1 MNIKKIDYIS
11 PHISLFYYGNRRHAT
26 IFGAILTILLILIS
40 AFYIIYSLY
49 TICKHEI
56 SSFMFYRSYLPDIPH
71 YYFNNTSGIFHYFQI
86 YDSKTKTFG
95 KYDTKYIRIF
105 MSRLYKTYQESQ
117 DNLHENEHWVYGQCR
132 NGIDNKNMDKYIFD
146 GNKLKSFEINAC
158 IRYYYDKENHKYISI
173 DDKENFKYPYLAH
186 GNGNDNNLLLETIV
200 EKCDNSSIM
209 IDVFGNCGTQDEI
222 DEYFKKYNGLY
233 LQLLERKIDA
243 DNYKNPIIEYL
254 SGVGSGLNT
263 ESVSVNNINL
273 SPFEIEIKK
282 GVVYPKTKKIITY
295 SLEENRRATWESK
308 TNQKILSIF
317 DFWIQNSGQVIKG
330 GYKTILDI
338 LPSIGGFIQLIHFI
352 FYCINYLY
360 NKYIILIDCNNTI
373 FRMISTED
381 PKDSYIKKIMFDDI
395 ASIRDEVKFQEDI
408 SHTKILSAMRK
419 RDSIFVTKK
428 ARQKR
433 SLQLE
438 KSLQSNK
445 SIGKSLNDIDK
456 NNLSNSNEL
465 INNFPN
471 NNLIMNNIT
480 VIKNVKSNNINN
492 NFSYSSNKVNELNH
506 IPSGDNEKKR
516 NEFDYR
522 IKEYINIKNKQMKAE
537 PLNGQVTSHFMNFF
551 NFLMYMLHN
560 QNRKRIFFV
569 LNNLRRKILGEEH
582 IFRSSIILYHL
593 EKYFDIK
600 ENKKVDI
607 MEFYENL

>member
-26 IFGAILTILLILIS
+26 IFGAILTILLMLIS
-40 AFYIIYSLY
+40 SFYIIYSLY
-49 TICKHEI
+49 TICNHEI

-71 YYFNNTSGIFHYFQI
+71 YYFNSTSGIFHYFQI

-95 KYDTKYIRIF
+95 KYDTKYVRIF
-105 MSRLYKTYQESQ
+105 MSRLYKTYQENQ
-117 DNLHENEHWVYGQCR
+117 ANLQENEHWVYGQCR
-132 NGIDNKNMDKYIFD
+132 NGIDNKNIDKYAFD
-146 GNKLKSFEINAC
+146 GNKLKLFEINAC
-158 IRYYYDKENHKYISI
+158 LRYYFDIENHKYISI
-173 DDKENFKYPYLAH
+173 DDKENFKYPYLIH

-209 IDVFGNCGTQDEI
+209 IDVFGNCGAQDEI
-222 DEYFKKYNGLY
+222 DEYFKKYNGIY

-254 SGVGSGLNT
+254 SGIGSGLNT
-263 ESVSVNNINL
+263 ESVAVNNINL
-273 SPFEIEIKK
+273 NPFEIEIKM
-282 GVVYPKTKKIITY
+282 GVIYPKTKKIITY

-317 DFWIQNSGQVIKG
+317 DYWIQNSGQVIKG

-360 NKYIILIDCNNTI
+360 NKYIILIDCNYSI
-373 FRMISTED
+373 FRMISMED

-395 ASIRDEVKFQEDI
+395 ASIRDKVKFQEDI

-428 ARQKR
+428 AREKK

-438 KSLQSNK
+438 KNDHSNK
-445 SIGKSLNDIDK
+445 SIGKNLDHIDK
-456 NNLSNSNEL
+456 NNMSNSNEL

-471 NNLIMNNIT
+471 NIT
-480 VIKNVKSNNINN
+480 IIKNIKSNHINN
-492 NFSYSSNKVNELNH
+492 NFSYSSNKVDEINN
-506 IPSGDNEKKR
+506 IPFLDKEKKR

-537 PLNGQVTSHFMNFF
+537 PLNEQVTSHFMNFF
-551 NFLMYMLHN
+551 NFLMYMCHN